1 MRSIKSL
8 IFAIFLIWILVVF
21 AVSSAQQS
29 PTQFTGLIDDDT
41 PFVEI
46 AFAVDAATTVT
57 IDLDAVSGDLD
68 TYLYLVDGS
77 GKILAENDDRVRGNT
92 NSSIREFFIPTGD
105 YTVIASRYGVNRGDT
120 VGEYQ
125 LNITYNAQTTERLVY
140 DVSQPVLADKG
151 FPELAPKPKAEWTVL
166 VYYGGDSTLETSL
179 MSDFVE
185 FERAGGSTENTRIV
199 ALLDRYGLS
208 DANGAWTG
216 ARLFEIMPNTT
227 GDFGTVP
234 VPTMDSIPLADL
246 GDTDTG
252 NGETLAQFLTWGMMN
267 YPAEHYVV
275 AFGGHGGGWR
285 GVITDDTSK
294 TIITLPEL
302 DEALRVAKTAVGIDQ
317 FDLVLNDACLMSSV
331 EYYDVVSRHVEYA
344 LASPEIVIDPA
355 LDMTLLVEL
364 IQGDFDIDKLGE
376 PLVNTYIERDIF
388 VKQRPDSRYM
398 TFASSQ
404 LDEMADLRRTIE
416 SFARVVNQNPLTYA
430 PLLGQAR
437 SNAYT
442 YAKFLGG
449 DNDNDVDLGHF
460 MRQIIAYSGDAN
472 IINPARDVLRALEN
486 VRLYGNAADYARL
499 YTSYYSIY
507 FPAKSKDFN
516 PAYFNE
522 TPLKQWAE
530 MLANYY
536 NSTSPRLWSRT
547 DSVLT
552 YHPPLAPEV
561 KITTAYPEVAN
572 IQNPPVLGLEVVGR
586 GLSQGQFTVD
596 QITEN
601 GDKIRLMS
609 TPILTEVTVG
619 GTETEYVNTWKSG
632 LDLSYFNWQP
642 FTLSVVTD
650 GQVANNELIIKS
662 RDIGTLAGRFRIPN
676 SENWVEVAVIF
687 NPLGYVEQVIGRAD
701 VVGVVA
707 PITIPRGAEFQAYR
721 YVVMP
726 DGDVKPEA
734 GNMYTWGE
742 NGIAYVEQ
750 TVPAGE
756 YELGFLVKTFS
767 GTNGFASSPLTVV
780 SPDANRAEFV
790 GYTDVELGITFQH
803 PASWRTVS
811 DRGDILYTYAPNED
825 SEIVVYAFPMT
836 DSVYDILN
844 IFTTAYD
851 AQLFASARP
860 LSLFDTPA
868 LQFDVVWS
876 ERPGWRGRGIALY
889 KETARGGMGMIFVA
903 NGTDT
908 ETIFATFNGLRD
920 GIRLFDTPVSSASWA
935 YNTFPNGLAYPVPT
949 SWTRA
954 DVDDWRVYADSTSP
968 DTQVAIARLK
978 ADNARALLDE
988 LVAGYPSA
996 TDVQLRDYFAEYRTW
1011 HVAGFTADNLAMRI
1025 YVARIDNRVYA
1036 VRTQTPL
1043 GDSAAGV
1050 YRTIFEPIVDGFA
1063 PRLTV
1068 ILSSGGLLS
1077 TYTKATLVNAQKA
1090 CGTLSFDTVCAGNGT
1105 VNTTYADDSTA
1116 KTDFTALNRAVTP
1129 VQNQVTITTLAGL
1142 RRVDVG
1148 LLGDGT
1154 IDPLSVALLNL
1165 QTNLSNNA
1173 TGGLLMVVF
1182 GGITVEN
1189 KSTDG
1194 VNNNFEISLNGAP
1207 NDPNLVNGVLLIAP
1221 RDMAT
1226 FITINGVEFELAPN
1240 AIMFWREANQDIENA
1255 SIESDRVGV
1264 VGLVAK
1270 RLPGSWST
1278 DVLKGILRARV
1289 RGSFGQLIATTV
1301 AGSTITYADETLS
1314 LDVNTF
1320 DKGGLVGNL
1329 ISANPDIIIIA
1340 PLTNE
1345 QLQDIIDLQDLLNE
1359 VDLNNDDIVL
1369 GELIIVDGVL
1379 ANPTPE
1385 ITLTEEPI
1393 LPLPIIT
1400 EAPIVTP
1407 EPPIITPE
1415 PPIPPTY
1422 GLTAPDV
1429 SCVEGDLTLAFVTY
1443 TSSDG
1448 ATLVNVTVTSAV
1460 SSSVNAISSNQAEIQ
1475 FFCPFPDG
1483 YTMTVDGVDS
1493 LGRTVSV
1500 TFNINASFAGATFTI
1515 ADTFCYQGETVNV
1528 VGELVGSDIDFM
1540 VPDSFIISDT
1550 NVAVQANV
1558 ETVSGG
1564 FIYVPISCLMTG
1576 SVTVSMTVED
1586 LDTNQFSDTANINVS
1601 PPPPPAGTLSVSDAS
1616 CLSASSTTVN
1626 VGYTNPM
1633 FPDRTISSVTNTSSS
1648 NPDVVIVGNSFVPG
1662 PNVYGFT
1669 LAINCNAVGTS
1680 TITVDILDSNGDAYS
1695 DTGIVTVDPATASP
1709 PYFSGMTNITCEQG
1723 QQYDMQFEYIENEPG
1738 TPTLTGASASAGGA
1752 VSVQAGN
1759 ISLINGRWVRVF
1771 VDCNTVGSGTVDVFA
1786 TTSSGLYPNVSV
1798 TGINFTVN
1806 PPVAG
1811 TPYIIAPAPVTCT
1824 VGQTPSATFTYY
1836 PNGGEALFGIAS
1848 MSIDPPVGVVSNI
1861 SSGTAGDF
1869 ITINFSCDAPGVAV
1883 WGIVVSTTPSFQAVT
1898 APDLTITVNN
1908 P

>member
-1 MRSIKSL
+1 MRPIKIL
-8 IFAIFLIWILVVF
+8 VFVIFLIWMLVLF
-21 AVSSAQQS
+21 AVSSAQQT

-46 AFAVDAATTVT
+46 AFAVDAATTIT
-57 IDLDAVSGDLD
+57 IDLDATSGDLD
-68 TYLYLVDGS
+68 TYLYLVDGA

-105 YTVIASRYGVNRGDT
+105 YTVIVSRYGVTRGDT

-125 LNITYNAQTTERLVY
+125 LNITYNTQTTERLVY
-140 DVSQPVLADKG
+140 DVSQQALADMG
-151 FPELAPKPKAEWTVL
+151 FPELDPKPKAEWTIL

-216 ARLFEIMPNTT
+216 ARLFEVMPNTT

-234 VPTMDSIPLADL
+234 VPTMDSIALADL

-252 NGETLAQFLTWGMMN
+252 NGETLARFLTWGMMN

-302 DEALRVAKTAVGIDQ
+302 DEALRVAKTAIGIDR

-331 EYYDVVSRHVEYA
+331 EYYDVIARHVEYA

-364 IQGDFDIDKLGE
+364 IQGDSDVNKLGE

-388 VKQRPDSRYM
+388 AKQRPDSRYM

-404 LDEMADLRRTIE
+404 LDEIADLRRAVE
-416 SFARVVNQNPLTYA
+416 AFARVVNQNPLTYA

-437 SNAYT
+437 TNTYT

-472 IINPARDVLRALEN
+472 IINPARDVLRALED

-536 NSTSPRLWSRT
+536 NSTSPRLWSRI

-572 IQNPPVLGLEVVGR
+572 AQNPPVLGLEVVGR
-586 GLSQGQFTVD
+586 GLSQAQFTVD
-596 QITEN
+596 QITEH
-601 GDKIRLMS
+601 GDRIRLMS

-619 GTETEYVNTWKSG
+619 GTETEFVNTWKSG

-650 GQVANNELIIKS
+650 GQVTNNELIIKS

-676 SENWVEVAVIF
+676 SDNWVEVAVIF

-701 VVGVVA
+701 VLGVVA
-707 PITIPRGAEFQAYR
+707 PITIPRGADFQAYR

-734 GNMYTWGE
+734 GNIYTWGE

-750 TVPAGE
+750 TVPAGN
-756 YELGFLVKTFS
+756 YELGFLVKSFN
-767 GTNGFASSPLTVV
+767 GTNGFASSPLTVIA
-780 SPDANRAEFV
+780 PDANREGFV
-790 GYTDVELGITFQH
+790 GYTDLELGVTFQH
-803 PASWRTVS
+803 PNTWRTVA
-811 DRGDILYTYAPNED
+811 DRGDILYTHAPNED
-825 SEIVVYAFPMT
+825 SEIAVYAFPMT
-836 DSVYDILN
+836 NNVYDILN

-851 AQLFASARP
+851 AQLFAPAQP

-868 LQFDVVWS
+868 LQFDVIWR

-889 KETARGGMGMIFVA
+889 KETTRGGMGMIFIA

-920 GIRLFDTPVSSASWA
+920 GITLFDTPISSASWT

-949 SWTRA
+949 TWTRA
-954 DVDDWRVYADSTSP
+954 DVDDWRVYADSASP

-978 ADNARALLDE
+978 ADDARALLDE

-1036 VRTQTPL
+1036 IRTQTPI

-1050 YRTIFEPIVDGFA
+1050 YRTIFEPIIDGFA

-1077 TYTKATLVNAQKA
+1077 TYTKATLINAQQA
-1090 CGTLSFDTVCAGNGT
+1090 CGTLSFDTICAGNGT
-1105 VNTTYADDSTA
+1105 VNTMYADDATA
-1116 KTDFTALNRAVTP
+1116 KADTTMLNRVITP
-1129 VQNQVTITTLAGL
+1129 TQNQVTITPLAGL
-1142 RRVDVG
+1142 RRLDVG
-1148 LLGDGT
+1148 LLDNGT

-1165 QTNLSNNA
+1165 QTNLPNNA
-1173 TGGLLMVVF
+1173 TAGLLMVVF

-1194 VNNNFEISLNGAP
+1194 ANNNFEISLSGAP
-1207 NDPNLVNGVLLIAP
+1207 NDPNLVNGVLFIAP

-1226 FITINGVEFELAPN
+1226 FITINGVEFELAPSS
-1240 AIMFWREANQDIENA
+1240 IVFWREANQDIENT
-1255 SIESDRVGV
+1255 SVESDRVGV
-1264 VGLVAK
+1264 VGLIAK
-1270 RLPGSWST
+1270 RLPGSWSS
-1278 DVLKGILRARV
+1278 DVMKGLLRARV

-1301 AGSTITYADETLS
+1301 AGSTITYDGAS
-1314 LDVNTF
+1314 LTVDTKTF
-1320 DKGGLVGNL
+1320 DKSGLVGNL
-1329 ISANPDIIIIA
+1329 ISTNPDIIILP

-1345 QLQDIIDLQDLLNE
+1345 QLQDVIDLQDFLNNL
-1359 VDLNNDDIVL
+1359 DLNNDDLVL
-1369 GELIIVDGVL
+1369 DDLITSPIIVN
-1379 ANPTPE
+1379 APFNQPIPTDE
-1385 ITLTEEPI
+1385 
-1393 LPLPIIT
+1393 PIIT
-1400 EAPIVTP
+1400 EVPTVIPEAPIATP
-1407 EPPIITPE
+1407 EPPL
-1415 PPIPPTY
+1415 PPMY

-1429 SCVEGDLTLAFVTY
+1429 SCVEGNLTLVFATY
-1443 TSSDG
+1443 TSTDG
-1448 ATLVNVTVTSAV
+1448 ATLVSATVDSVISA
-1460 SSSVNAISSNQAEIQ
+1460 SVNAISPTQAEIQ
-1475 FFCPFPDG
+1475 FVCPFPDG
-1483 YTMTVDGVDS
+1483 YTMTVNGVDS
-1493 LGRTVSV
+1493 LGRTVSA
-1500 TFNINASFAGATFTI
+1500 TFNINATFALATFTVN
-1515 ADTFCYQGETVNV
+1515 DVFCYEGEITNITA
-1528 VGELVGSDIDFM
+1528 ELVGSDINFM
-1540 VPDSFIISDT
+1540 VSITFGNPAIVTQINPESVLFGT
-1550 NVAVQANV
+1550 L
-1558 ETVSGG
+1558 T
-1564 FIYVPISCLMTG
+1564 VPIQCTAQG
-1576 SVTVSMTVED
+1576 FTTVDITVED
-1586 LDTNQFSDTANINVS
+1586 LDTNLFSDTGNISIS
-1601 PPPPPAGTLSVSDAS
+1601 PPPPPPPSLSVSDAS

-1626 VGYTNPM
+1626 VAYTNAM
-1633 FPDRTISSVTNTSSS
+1633 FPDRAISSVTNASSS
-1648 NPDVVIVGNSFVPG
+1648 NPDVVIVGSSFTPG
-1662 PNVYGFT
+1662 VYIFT
-1669 LAINCNAVGTS
+1669 LAINCNATGSS

-1695 DTGIVTVDPATASP
+1695 DTGTVIVDPAP
-1709 PYFSGMTNITCEQG
+1709 PYFSGGTSFVCNQG
-1723 QQYDMQFEYIENEPG
+1723 DTVIMNFEYLESEGGN
-1738 TPTLTGASASAGGA
+1738 TLTAVNANSVGFLTITSATLFNGNMW
-1752 VSVQAGN
+1752 VEVLVTCDQAG
-1759 ISLINGRWVRVF
+1759 
-1771 VDCNTVGSGTVDVFA
+1771 TSGTVDIFA
-1786 TTSSGLYPNVSV
+1786 DTTSVIHPTVSV
-1798 TGINFTVN
+1798 TGISV
-1806 PPVAG
+1806 
-1811 TPYIIAPAPVTCT
+1811 
-1824 VGQTPSATFTYY
+1824 
-1836 PNGGEALFGIAS
+1836 
-1848 MSIDPPVGVVSNI
+1848 
-1861 SSGTAGDF
+1861 
-1869 ITINFSCDAPGVAV
+1869 TINP
-1883 WGIVVSTTPSFQAVT
+1883 
-1898 APDLTITVNN
+1898 
-1908 P
+1908 